1 MARRLGRVDPAA
13 PIPPAL
19 PPGRVELLPGRGE
32 VFFRQSEG
40 PAGVPPVVLLHGWT
54 ATADMNWWRVYDAVS
69 AIAPFVALDHRG
81 HGRGM
86 RSEEQFTLE
95 AAADDVAAL
104 VEHLGIG
111 PVTVCGY
118 SMGGPIAMLVWQRH
132 PHLVA
137 GIVLEATALEWRAS
151 VRERLVW
158 KTMGALEYVL
168 RIGPSRGLVERALR
182 EAVDQA
188 PDLAPYRPW
197 LKAELRRGDPGDLA
211 DAGRALGEYDARPF
225 AKKVDVPAAV
235 VVTTKD
241 RLVRPRKQRQLAAA
255 IPGARTFELAG
266 DHDAS
271 LVSPA
276 DFAAV
281 TVAAL
286 TDVMGRISGGPVA
299 GAAEAARR
307 A

>member
-1 MARRLGRVDPAA
+1 VAG
-13 PIPPAL
+13 
-19 PPGRVELLPGRGE
+19 LPG
-32 VFFRQSEG
+32 
-40 PAGVPPVVLLHGWT
+40 GVGH
-54 ATADMNWWRVYDAVS
+54 R
-69 AIAPFVALDHRG
+69 APFVAVDHRG

-241 RLVRPRKQRQLAAA
+241 RLVRPASSASWRPPSPV
-255 IPGARTFELAG
+255 PGP
-266 DHDAS
+266 S
-271 LVSPA
+271 SSP
-276 DFAAV
+276 V
-281 TVAAL
+281 T
-286 TDVMGRISGGPVA
+286 TTPRSCPRPTS
-299 GAAEAARR
+299 RR
-307 A
+307 

>member
-1 MARRLGRVDPAA
+1 
-13 PIPPAL
+13 
-19 PPGRVELLPGRGE
+19 
-32 VFFRQSEG
+32 
-40 PAGVPPVVLLHGWT
+40 
-54 ATADMNWWRVYDAVS
+54 MNWWRVYDAVA
-69 AIAPFVALDHRG
+69 AIAPFVAIDHRG

-86 RSEEQFTLE
+86 RTEEQFTLE

-104 VEHLGIG
+104 VEQLGIG

-137 GIVLEATALEWRAS
+137 GMVLEATALEWRAS

-182 EAVDQA
+182 ESVDQA

-225 AKKVDVPAAV
+225 AKKVDVPTAV

-241 RLVRPRKQRQLAAA
+241 RLVRPRKQRQLASA

-271 LVSPA
+271 LVSPS